1 MDKAGDYS
9 ATRKAGETNMTTPR
23 KERDFPSADFERFMK
38 LKERLRALEEER
50 LEARRKEA
58 WEKARRVA
66 ALLKERFSAE
76 RVILYGSLARGD
88 FQEGSDIDL
97 LVEGMR
103 GSYWD
108 MYVATEKCAAPF
120 EVNVVCREDARP
132 ALIEAAMKEGVLL

>member
-9 ATRKAGETNMTTPR
+9 ATRKAGETNMATAR
-23 KERDFPSADFERFMK
+23 KERDFPSADFERFKK
-38 LKERLRALEEER
+38 LNERLRALEEER
-50 LEARRKEA
+50 LEDRRKEA
-58 WEKARRVA
+58 WEKARAVA
-66 ALLKERFSAE
+66 TMLKERFSAE
-76 RVILYGSLARGD
+76 QVVLYGSLARGD

-108 MYVATEKCAAPF
+108 MYVAAEECAAPF

-132 ALIEAAMKEGVLL
+132 ALIEAAMKEGVIL